1 MQGNFSIRS
10 ALLILL
16 LAVVSYFYGLDSR
29 FAPKNGDEYP
39 YMHIVRLTADS
50 GHWLPLQSEM
60 DGLKNTK
67 PPLLFWQGIASTSW
81 ASQWTLWNLRW
92 PNLLYTGL
100 TAFFLFLAVRRFSAQ
115 TKTGI
120 LAALVWLAF
129 FSSYRYGRPFL
140 TDPAE
145 VFFLTL
151 PFMGLLYWGKTA
163 FDSRLLFPVFAALC
177 FGLALL
183 AKSFAYIVPATFAL
197 TLYYWRWRE
206 WSLSKFITRDLLKLA
221 LIVIVALGVF
231 ALWFLLDPSPE
242 AIWREFVLGENAGKF
257 QARSSNY
264 LFDLFRGGDSIWMLI
279 LTTLANAGLFIA
291 VLVNTLWQCWR
302 ERRFLSVEEN
312 LLLLLIAAFL
322 IVFSLPSQRSGRYL
336 LPVMPAFAALI
347 ALHWQRLS
355 FWGFRFALV
364 LQLIIL
370 GALTWVGFNLQ
381 AENPIWHYSSGH
393 WVLMAISVTCALLGL
408 IKTQWCKS
416 LTLAVCFL
424 SYCALNSSLAP
435 LEGALGRYDSQA
447 IAAVQEKAVWIPCDY
462 RAKDEEYRLLL
473 PGAQLH
479 GYPSQQAND
488 ITGLLGQYPLVA
500 VQAPLNSSIEEKLA
514 ACPSCNII
522 GHRMEMRARQTPQEI
537 EAILKG
543 HIGEYLFVNEY
554 LIVGP
559 AIVPSVEPGN
569 ELSSGLPKDACR

>member
-302 ERRFLSVEEN
+302 ERRFLSIEEN

-347 ALHWQRLS
+347 ALHWQHLS

-408 IKTQWCKS
+408 TKTQWCKS

-435 LEGALGRYDSQA
+435 LEGALGRYDFQA
-447 IAAVQEKAVWIPCDY
+447 IEAVQEKAVWIPCDY

-554 LIVGP
+554 LIAGP

>member
-92 PNLLYTGL
+92 PNLLYSGL
-100 TAFFLFLAVRRFSAQ
+100 TAFFLFLAVRRISAQ

-206 WSLSKFITRDLLKLA
+206 WSLSKFITRDLLKLV

-302 ERRFLSVEEN
+302 ERRFLSIEEN

-355 FWGFRFALV
+355 FWGFRFVLV

-447 IAAVQEKAVWIPCDY
+447 IAAVQETAVWIPCDY

-479 GYPSQQAND
+479 GYPFQQAND